1 MAEPGPRLDP
11 IEEAQRLWSEHGW
24 AGAADGMAMVT
35 AVMRVQQILLQ
46 RVDAVLRPL
55 GLTFARYEILM
66 LLTFS
71 RSGSMPMKRLG
82 SRLQVHATS
91 VTSAVDR
98 LVAQG
103 YVERKSDASDR
114 RSVLASITP
123 AGRAI
128 ADQATV
134 AINSGVF
141 ESPGLRS
148 EDVNEL
154 NRLLRSIR
162 IQAGDFASPTRPE
175 ATPG

>member
-1 MAEPGPRLDP
+1 MREGGSMAEPGPRLDP

-66 LLTFS
+66 LLSFS

-128 ADQATV
+128 AGQATA
-134 AINSGVF
+134 AINSDVF
-141 ESPGLRS
+141 ESPGLGS
-148 EDVNEL
+148 KDVNEL
-154 NRLLRSIR
+154 NRLLRSLR
-162 IQAGDFASPTRPE
+162 IQAGDF
-175 ATPG
+175 